1 MTGPFWSAMARVP
14 DLLASHVLLAASAL
28 IAGLAIS
35 LPLAI
40 WSARNTHVARVSLGF
55 ASLVQTIPSLALLA
69 LFYPLLLSLS
79 ALVGGG
85 IPALGFLPS
94 LLALALYALL
104 PILRNAVTGLTGL
117 DPAIVEAAD
126 GVGMTSW
133 QKLRLVEVP
142 LVVPV
147 LMAGIRTAAVWTI
160 GAATLATTIGQ
171 SCLGDLI
178 FAGLQTQN
186 WALVLAGC
194 VSAALL
200 ALVVD
205 ALLGLIERGIKAR
218 RRWQIWTG
226 AGLLLAGI
234 ALALAPLWP
243 TSGGGKTVT
252 VGAKNFSEQYILARV
267 IGHRLEAAGYHV
279 EYREG
284 LGSAVIYQALASG
297 DIDVYVDYSGTLWTN
312 QMGRSDTPPRQQI
325 VAGVTDWAR
334 RTSGVRVLGALGF
347 ENAYAFA
354 MRGDLAKRRH
364 IATLA
369 DLAAQAPQLTLGS
382 DLEFLDR
389 PEWRAVRD
397 AYGIRF
403 ADTQRFTPS
412 FMYRALASGRA
423 DVISAFSSDGR
434 IAADHLTVLTDPKG
448 AIPGYDAILMLSPA
462 HADDAKMIAALKP
475 LIGVIPVETM
485 RQANYLVDRDAD
497 KKSPDQA
504 ARWLESRLAQ
514 PIRPS
519 PSSSMTNNVSAR
531 NASTTSTHIRQNAE
545 KRRN

>member
-1 MTGPFWSAMARVP
+1 MTGPFWQALARVP

-28 IAGLAIS
+28 LLGLAIS

-40 WSARNTHVARVSLGF
+40 WSARNAHVARVSLGF

-79 ALVGGG
+79 ALAGGG

-104 PILRNAVTGLTGL
+104 PILRNAVTGLAGI
-117 DPAIVEAAD
+117 DPAIIEAAD
-126 GVGMTSW
+126 GVGMTDW
-133 QKLRLVEVP
+133 QKLRLVEAP
-142 LVVPV
+142 LVAPV

-160 GAATLATTIGQ
+160 GAATLSTTVGQ
-171 SCLGDLI
+171 PSLGDMI

-194 VSAALL
+194 LAAALL

-205 ALLGLIERGIKAR
+205 ALLGLIERGIRGR
-218 RRWQIWTG
+218 RKRRIWAG
-226 AGLLLAGI
+226 VGLLVAGV

-243 TSGGGKTVT
+243 GAGGGRTVT
-252 VGAKNFSEQYILARV
+252 IGAKNFSEQYILARV
-267 IGHRLEAAGYHV
+267 IGDRLEAAGYHV
-279 EYREG
+279 RYREG

-312 QMGRSDTPPRQQI
+312 QMGRTDAPSRAAI
-325 VAGVTDWAR
+325 VAGVADWAR
-334 RTSGVRVLGALGF
+334 RTSGVRVLGSLGF

-354 MRGDLAKRRH
+354 MRSDVARH
-364 IATLA
+364 RGIATLA
-369 DLAAQAPQLTLGS
+369 DLASQAPQLTLGA

-389 PEWRAVRD
+389 PEWRAVER
-397 AYGIRF
+397 AYGLRF
-403 ADTQRFTPS
+403 AAADRFTPS

-434 IAADHLTVLTDPKG
+434 IAADHLTVLADPKH
-448 AIPGYDAILMLSPA
+448 AIPGYDAILLLAPGR
-462 HADDAKMIAALKP
+462 ADDARMAAALKP
-475 LIGVIPVETM
+475 LIGAIPVTTM
-485 RQANYLVDRDAD
+485 REANYRVDRDRN
-497 KKSPDQA
+497 KQSPDQA
-504 ARWLESRLAQ
+504 AAWLERAIRL
-514 PIRPS
+514 S
-519 PSSSMTNNVSAR
+519 PSGRGRA
-531 NASTTSTHIRQNAE
+531 AGG
-545 KRRN
+545 